1 MYELVKAGE
10 QGQRPVSQARRRERV
25 VMRALSLLIAIVCL
39 AAIAVGSILGTIE
52 SEGHQRLLQ
61 SSKFQ
66 QTSTE
71 IMMHF
76 RWMVQSWKNVL
87 LRGHES
93 ADLDHYWKELLDHHA
108 STLEPAMALRQLS
121 DPEQGMLI
129 DEYLANQEKLLK
141 AYVEA
146 LKLARSSSSFD
157 YRLPDQTVR
166 GLDRNVLIPLDKL
179 IDGARLREQR
189 DYDNHFS
196 RIQRIQWVSLIVF
209 LIFLMGLWAVF
220 TLWTRSAVAK
230 VEALEIQ
237 NSKLQI
243 LGRISANIIH
253 EIKNPM
259 TVIDGRCQ
267 MIETLIENQNGQP
280 FLLIRDNLKSIFKMN
295 ERIIKLI
302 QSITR
307 HSHVSDNT
315 PNAPINFTALMDE
328 VELIVRSR
336 FREYGIP
343 LTIHTGSVPVQIQA
357 DAIQK
362 SPNRWVKFEI
372 VNQQDF
378 VEFQVHDSG
387 PGIPRA
393 TLKKLSRHSFTTK
406 EVGKGTGQGLAIT
419 RKIIAEHGGYLSYDD
434 TLPHTCFIVGLPK

>member
-1 MYELVKAGE
+1 
-10 QGQRPVSQARRRERV
+10 
-25 VMRALSLLIAIVCL
+25 MRALSLLIAIVCL

-93 ADLDHYWKELLDHHA
+93 ADLDHYWQELLDHHA
-108 STLEPAMALRQLS
+108 STLEPARALRQLS
-121 DPEQGMLI
+121 DPEQGKLI
-129 DEYLANQEKLLK
+129 DEYLANQENLLK
-141 AYVEA
+141 AYTDA
-146 LKLARSSSSFD
+146 LKLAQGSSSFD
-157 YRLPDQTVR
+157 YRLADQAVR

-189 DYDNHFS
+189 EYDNHFS

-220 TLWTRSAVAK
+220 TLWARSAVAK
-230 VEALEIQ
+230 EEALEIQ

-302 QSITR
+302 QSISR
-307 HSHVSDNT
+307 HSHVSDNM
-315 PNAPINFTALMDE
+315 PRAPINFTALMDE

-336 FREYGIP
+336 FIEYGIP
-343 LTIHTGSVPVQIQA
+343 LTIHTGSVPVHIQGRDVEISQMLVNLLLNAA

-393 TLKKLSRHSFTTK
+393 TLKKLSTHSFTTK

-434 TLPHTCFIVGLPK
+434 TLPHTCFIVGLPKDHKG